1 MIIDNKSNKGNYPAH
16 KFKRLHFFGG
26 ATMSNNKQEVY
37 GFRFLDTLNQSFYQ
51 LFAVGNQ
58 SITKEA
64 YHWNGLTRKDGP
76 LFLFQYTLEGCG
88 YIEIE
93 GTLHKLEKGTGFMVE
108 IPSDHRYFFL
118 ENNSNWE
125 ILFIMFRPTN
135 IEAEWQRVVSNIG
148 SVFSM
153 SEDSSPIRFLKRI
166 FASAAKNHITDGFR
180 ASAIVYEFV
189 MELFRHQVSAKKAK
203 QSWPLPVA
211 EAASYMEASYQCL
224 QSLEEI
230 ADKVNLSK
238 YYFTRLYKKTTGYT
252 PIEYLTKIRMEEAI
266 RLLRETDM
274 TMEAIAQE
282 LGYSTGSYF
291 IKVFHQ
297 WIGISPGEFRLATEH
312 AYLHQLK
319 LD

>member
-1 MIIDNKSNKGNYPAH
+1 
-16 KFKRLHFFGG
+16 
-26 ATMSNNKQEVY
+26 
-37 GFRFLDTLNQSFYQ
+37 
-51 LFAVGNQ
+51 
-58 SITKEA
+58 
-64 YHWNGLTRKDGP
+64 
-76 LFLFQYTLEGCG
+76 
-88 YIEIE
+88 
-93 GTLHKLEKGTGFMVE
+93 MVE

>member
-1 MIIDNKSNKGNYPAH
+1 M
-16 KFKRLHFFGG
+16 
-26 ATMSNNKQEVY
+26 TNNKQEVY

-58 SITKEA
+58 IISKES

-76 LFLFQYTLEGCG
+76 LFLFQYTLAGCG
-88 YIEIE
+88 YIEVDE
-93 GTLHKLEKGTGFMVE
+93 TLHKLGKGTGFMVE
-108 IPSDHRYFFL
+108 IPSNHRYFFL
-118 ENNSNWE
+118 ESNTDWE
-125 ILFIMFRPTN
+125 VLFIMFRPTN
-135 IEAEWQRVVSNIG
+135 IEEEWRHAVSSLG
-148 SVFSM
+148 QVFSM
-153 SEDSSPIRFLKRI
+153 PEDSSPIRLLKSV

-189 MELFRHQVSAKKAK
+189 MELFRNHVSAKKEK
-203 QSWPLPVA
+203 HSWPDPIA
-211 EAASYMEASYQCL
+211 EAASYIEETYQSL

-230 ADKVNLSK
+230 AAKVNLSK

-252 PIEYLTKIRMEEAI
+252 PIEYLTKVRMEEAI
-266 RLLRETDM
+266 RLLRDSDM

-312 AYLHQLK
+312 AYLHKLK